1 MMWFDFV
8 NVRIFPD
15 SLNSTKW
22 SILKSYDV

>member
-1 MMWFDFV
+1 MWFDFV

-22 SILKSYDV
+22 SILKSFDV